1 MAAALLSLGAVSC
14 EDFLEIPSETKFD
27 SSTIFETTG
36 RAEMAVL
43 AAYHAGFNREM
54 WYQLGMGTDEVIST
68 ESDTNSKNQIGNYLM
83 SGGVTGSSLYTASY
97 TAIEYANVCIRGIE
111 AMAQTLNL
119 VRYWGDVPYPTVPVS
134 EMGTFLSSRVSRD
147 TILDGCVADLQKAAG
162 LIPWKSEISGF
173 TPERYCKESVYGIL
187 ARVALYAAGYSL
199 RWNLDTAPYDASRN
213 STRLPPTPAPKSS
226 PATLSS

>member
-111 AMAQTLNL
+111 AMAQTPENQRLLGEAYAIRAAAFLNL

-134 EMGTFLSSRVSRD
+134 EMGTFCLLYTSD
-147 TILDGCVADLQKAAG
+147 AAD
-162 LIPWKSEISGF
+162 E
-173 TPERYCKESVYGIL
+173 Y
-187 ARVALYAAGYSL
+187 
-199 RWNLDTAPYDASRN
+199 
-213 STRLPPTPAPKSS
+213 
-226 PATLSS
+226 